1 MHALVKAL
9 EHLLRGLHR
18 RPGPRDE
25 LLFPILAPG
34 ADQLGRHLD
43 MALHAEVLAQR
54 ERLVRAIRTPGDPRR
69 FRRDGESLAVPVEGA
84 KLPPCAEPL
93 ACAGVVLDSRSE
105 EHTSELQSPMY
116 LVCR

>member
-1 MHALVKAL
+1 MHALVEAL

-25 LLFPILAPG
+25 FLFPILAPG

-43 MALHAEVLAQR
+43 MALHAEVLAQH
-54 ERLVRAIRTPGDPRR
+54 ERLVRAVRTPGDPRR
-69 FRRDGESLAVPVEGA
+69 FRRDGKSLAVPVESA

-93 ACAGVVLDSRSE
+93 ACAGVVLYSD
-105 EHTSELQSPMY
+105 LAP
-116 LVCR
+116 